1 MKASHFSRYD
11 QITECNRES
20 VWSSKKKRKKRKRKK
35 KKQVMFYIKS
45 M

>member
-20 VWSSKKKRKKRKRKK
+20 VWSSKKKEKKEKERKRSK
-35 KKQVMFYIKS
+35 
-45 M
+45 